1 MAEARRFTKAGWR
14 ELLEQVGSGKLSGV
28 DRVDQVYAKYHH
40 ERLDLRHP
48 RGGGPKYL
56 ERPLFE
62 NYQDY
67 LARVAR
73 ALLDGN
79 PEREMAECMEALNTS
94 MSARAPIEFNNL
106 RRSGNPRVFS
116 QGRKVYDRAAWQR
129 RLSREE
135 LRMLR
140 RRRRIP

>member
-14 ELLEQVGSGKLSGV
+14 ELLEQVGSGRLSGV
-28 DRVDQVYAKYHH
+28 VRVDQVYAKYHH

-79 PEREMAECMEALNTS
+79 PEREMAECMEALNTA

>member
-14 ELLEQVGSGKLSGV
+14 ELLEQVGSGRLSGV
-28 DRVDQVYAKYHH
+28 VRVDQVYAKYHH

-79 PEREMAECMEALNTS
+79 PEREMVECMEALNTS